1 MTIPTRLRY
10 AAAAMRWQAPIIAT
24 VVSTTMV
31 AFGGQATVLP
41 LQVSSIL
48 LAAGAGFALDDPCFG
63 TLAPS
68 PTSIWQ
74 RRVSRMLVIL
84 PPVILVWSA
93 LVLWHGTSGPDET
106 WTLVAV
112 FAGLL
117 GLALGTAGIADRR
130 SGGQGGPVV
139 APTMLAALLVS
150 SMVPPRWRPLP
161 LGDVPGG
168 WDALQT
174 RWAAAAAIG
183 VLALVA
189 SSTDPARRYPLKRS
203 K

>member
-1 MTIPTRLRY
+1 VTISTGLRY

-63 TLAPS
+63 MLAPS
-68 PTSIWQ
+68 PTSIWR

-168 WDALQT
+168 WDAVQA
-174 RWAAAAAIG
+174 RWVAAAAIG
-183 VLALVA
+183 ALAFLA
-189 SSTDPARRYPLKRS
+189 SSIDPARRHSLKPA